1 MKTILFYLFVLISLV
16 VNSQNINVERKPTYF
31 GLEISEQDVLD
42 SLKIPY
48 VSIQERNG
56 VNGYGEKIEVDERK
70 ISEFN
75 KFFNKNNEGFVF
87 TPNENT
93 PSIKFNLFFKYYK
106 FLTEYD
112 NLYISILENFNFD
125 IIGYYTIELKESN
138 GNYKTVQIV
147 EYRYNKTNGY
157 GTMVLLGDEKNT
169 MKIVI

>member
-1 MKTILFYLFVLISLV
+1 MKTFLSSLFILISLV
-16 VNSQNINVERKPTYF
+16 VNSQTIDVERKPKYF

-56 VNGYGEKIEVDERK
+56 VNGYGEKIEVNERK

-93 PSIKFNLFFKYYK
+93 EPGPSGMYFFARALCGWLASPAY
-106 FLTEYD
+106 LTH
-112 NLYISILENFNFD
+112 SIR
-125 IIGYYTIELKESN
+125 ESLSN
-138 GNYKTVQIV
+138 HSET
-147 EYRYNKTNGY
+147 TLAFA
-157 GTMVLLGDEKNT
+157 T
-169 MKIVI
+169 